1 MKKFIALIMS
11 ALLLSLAGCKGDQKD
26 VPSDPE
32 TTEPL
37 RVFIDVEF
45 GSSVFSSAATA
56 MKEYKKLPSKGSTV
70 TYASFQD
77 VITELG
83 GPEDIQLEFPPKS
96 GEDRDAYMTAL
107 RTEIMAGKGPD
118 LFVCLSG
125 LGWCWDQADHTG
137 QFVNALFQF
146 PQQAMERSM
155 FLPLD
160 GYIEKAQFM
169 EWDKLTP
176 IIMEAGRTDKG
187 QLLLPMTYTM
197 PVAYFKEEDV
207 EFRLDTGLTW
217 KDMLSGPPELAAAA
231 GSSHMSLQSAALWP
245 MADYKGDKL
254 TVTEEELLEYVTLRR
269 EAEERLKTV
278 DVPDCTTQSLKPAIW
293 FDDDYGKD
301 NELTLI
307 PVYSRSG
314 GYTAVATSFLGININ
329 TRRPDD
335 AFFVADYLM
344 SKEAQQSKLYAYM
357 TWYNALP
364 TMEGLMAGR
373 GWGVS
378 DSRDGAVYMSENLYE
393 KFVELREGISGTEFQ
408 TSLEKELYDLYSEA
422 AYGESGKTVETLVHE
437 AYMRMNMMLAES

>member
-1 MKKFIALIMS
+1 MS
-11 ALLLSLAGCKGDQKD
+11 ILFLSLTGCKADQKD

-37 RVFIDVEF
+37 RVLIDVEF
-45 GSSVFSSAATA
+45 GSSIFTSAKTA
-56 MKEYKKLPSKGSTV
+56 MDEYEKLPSKGHTDR
-70 TYASFQD
+70 YASFQD

-107 RTEIMAGKGPD
+107 RTEMMAGKGPD
-118 LFVCLSG
+118 VFVCVSG
-125 LGWCWDQADHTG
+125 QGWCWDQSTYSG
-137 QFVNALFQF
+137 QFVDALFQF
-146 PQQAMERSM
+146 PQQAMERNM

-160 GYIEKAQFM
+160 DYIENAQFM

-176 IIMEAGRTDKG
+176 VIMDAGRTDKG

-197 PVAYFKEEDV
+197 PVAYFKEDDV
-207 EFRLDTGLTW
+207 EFRLDTGLAW
-217 KDMLSGPPELAAAA
+217 KDMLSGPPELVKAA
-231 GSSHMSLQSAALWP
+231 GDSHMSLQSTALWP

-254 TVTEEELLEYVTLRR
+254 AVTEEELLEYVTLRR
-269 EAEERLKTV
+269 EAEERLKTI
-278 DVPDCTTQSLKPAIW
+278 DIPDCTTLCLMPAIW

-314 GYTAVATSFLGININ
+314 GYTAIATSFLGININ
-329 TRRPDD
+329 TKRPDD

-344 SKEAQQSKLYAYM
+344 SKDAQQSRLYSYM
-357 TWYNALP
+357 TWDKALP

-373 GWGVS
+373 GYGVCGPN
-378 DSRDGAVYMSENLYE
+378 DDALYMSENLYK

-408 TSLEKELYDLYSEA
+408 TSLEKELYGL
-422 AYGESGKTVETLVHE
+422 YGESDKPVEDLVHE